1 MATTTEMGKG
11 PRGSRTSCP
20 TRGSILAAPAR
31 WLCAGA
37 WLIVVAIST
46 VGATTTAA
54 ASAASA
60 ASDGVYRVRSLVAT
74 AADGLRALSSDNRRL
89 YEFIPTFSE
98 DGVIT
103 ELPYLLSLQLR
114 GIGNAT
120 AMSSG
125 AYDAIQNAMS
135 EYLRD
140 VLGERWGDS
149 DDDTGDGAGDGAGP
163 VLTGVTTEIVAE
175 RALNNTNTNTSGG
188 AGTRGRR
195 TLQDGGAAGGGV
207 EVDLKATLTFR
218 GAEATEAAADGTA
231 IVDGTEDPSSS
242 SSSSSSV
249 PPQEDLAAAAGD
261 VWNDLS
267 TFETVYLADVLADE
281 DASVQQEFAALESIG
296 SAEVFPT
303 SPPAVAP
310 VTTTAAPVEVAP
322 TTAPATPPPPA
333 PSSSSSPPPQ
343 PTGNIVAG
351 INDSDTPPAQP
362 QTGLNPLWPAL
373 IVGVAVFLCTI
384 LVLGYRRQQV
394 RDGLIGNKADSTIHV
409 HDNLTY
415 DGEEEIEV
423 EDHYLTGGAAAAEAA
438 AAAASSGAARSAPR
452 TADSYDASVEDE
464 EGGWRHASS
473 SRCGRSSGRCRAIN
487 SERYRDGSVSRIS
500 ASLHTDSAEEYDLY
514 ATMDAAEKHNF
525 LRWMQ
530 SGVSIEEAS
539 ERVLR
544 ERQRHSTTGRMSA
557 PARQQLHSEIMED
570 GRTMVHIPQHLLAD
584 SAAGGGGGDN
594 AQARKYAMMSSMV
607 MSEASSVASSF
618 DDREYLRVGGSAL
631 NSSGDS
637 GQRSLGSRQT
647 RASSDG
653 LGGTTRGGAILGRH
667 ESEI

>member
-74 AADGLRALSSDNRRL
+74 TADGLRALSSDNRRL

-149 DDDTGDGAGDGAGP
+149 DEGDGAGP

-188 AGTRGRR
+188 AGTRRRR

-218 GAEATEAAADGTA
+218 GAEAAADGTA

-242 SSSSSSV
+242 SSSSSV
-249 PPQEDLAAAAGD
+249 PPQEDLEAAAGD

-333 PSSSSSPPPQ
+333 PSSSSSPPQ

-452 TADSYDASVEDE
+452 TAGSYDASVEDE

-473 SRCGRSSGRCRAIN
+473 GRCGRSSGPCRAIR
-487 SERYRDGSVSRIS
+487 SERYRDGGSVSRIS

-530 SGVSIEEAS
+530 LGVSIEEAS

-544 ERQRHSTTGRMSA
+544 ERQRHSTTSRMSA
-557 PARQQLHSEIMED
+557 PAKQKLHSEIMED
-570 GRTMVHIPQHLLAD
+570 GRTMVHVPQHLLAD
-584 SAAGGGGGDN
+584 SCSAVAGGGGN